1 VNVRRVAGRRRK
13 VFMSRRQAWIAVVSA
28 MLLMGS
34 ALPAARAEEH
44 TVRVDA
50 PWEGRARIYVMGQQ
64 QAFVLG
70 AFSGRLTV
78 DPESSPLNGAQLVC
92 PGAFDADYAAK
103 TNQGEGRCVITTGS
117 GERLF
122 ARWTCAGEPDKGCAG
137 RFVFTGGTGAYQ
149 GVTGDGELALRLTIE
164 KMTRLELL
172 ESDYD
177 VKGLAS
183 WPALRYRTP

>member
-1 VNVRRVAGRRRK
+1 
-13 VFMSRRQAWIAVVSA
+13 MSRRRARIAVVSA
-28 MLLMGS
+28 MVIMGS
-34 ALPAARAEEH
+34 ALPVARAEEH
-44 TVRVDA
+44 AVRVDA
-50 PWEGRARIYVMGQQ
+50 PWEGRARIYIMGQQ

-70 AFSGRLTV
+70 VFAGRLAV
-78 DPESSPLNGAQLVC
+78 DPKSSSLNGAQLVC

-103 TNQGEGRCVITTGS
+103 ANRGEGRCVITTGS

-122 ARWTCAGEPDKGCAG
+122 ARWTCTGEPDKGCAG

-149 GVTGDGELALRLTIE
+149 GVTGEGALALRLTLTE
-164 KMTRLELL
+164 MTHLEQV